1 MPLSPDHIPADLLP
15 VMEALTRVG
24 RDVAAIIAR
33 GALGDSLSVEVGEN
47 SDGDGQKALDV
58 MADEMFEAALRDTA
72 VRFYASEE
80 QEGVLDLGAGK
91 YALAIDPL
99 YGSSNIDVNVSI
111 VTIFSIFEAKDGA
124 EESFLRPAGEQVAG
138 GYIVFGPQTGMAVTF
153 DDCVLIYAMDP
164 ETG

>member
-99 YGSSNIDVNVSI
+99 DGSSNIDVNVS
-111 VTIFSIFEAKDGA
+111 
-124 EESFLRPAGEQVAG
+124 
-138 GYIVFGPQTGMAVTF
+138 
-153 DDCVLIYAMDP
+153 
-164 ETG
+164 